1 MTFNPFGLI
10 NKNILVTGAS
20 SGIGRAIAI
29 FCSKMG
35 ANVVITG
42 RNILELDHTFHQLEG
57 EGHLQ
62 FIADLNNEVE
72 TDALVEMLPQLDGFV
87 SNAGIN
93 KRALCRYLKEKD
105 MDLIVRTNLTSPV
118 MLTKKLL
125 KQKKINANASIVYI
139 SSLAASQS
147 SSGDGIYSATK
158 GGSASFAKVLALE
171 LAVNKI
177 RVNTIQPAMV
187 RTGLIE
193 NGPLTSD
200 DYDKDERKY
209 PLARYGKPEDIAYA
223 VVYLLSDASAWVTGT
238 DLVIDG
244 GISLV

>member
-1 MTFNPFGLI
+1 MTFNPFDLS
-10 NKNILVTGAS
+10 NKKVLVTGAS
-20 SGIGRAIAI
+20 SGIGRAVAI
-29 FCSKMG
+29 VCSKMG

-42 RNILELDHTFHQLEG
+42 RNSIELDNTFSQLEG
-57 EGHLQ
+57 EGHMQ
-62 FIADLNNEVE
+62 FIADLNVE
-72 TDALVEMLPQLDGFV
+72 TDTDALVEALPQLDGFI

-93 KRALCRYLKEKD
+93 KRSLCRYLKEKD
-105 MDLIVRTNLTSPV
+105 MDLIMRTNLTSPV

-125 KQKKINANASIVYI
+125 KQKRINANASVVYI
-139 SSLAASQS
+139 SSIAAYHS
-147 SSGDGIYSATK
+147 SIGDGVYSATK
-158 GGSASFAKVLALE
+158 GGIASFAKVLALE
-171 LAVNKI
+171 LATNKI

-193 NGPLTSD
+193 NGPLTSE
-200 DYDKDERKY
+200 DYEKDERKY

-223 VVYLLSDASAWVTGT
+223 VVYLLSDASAWVTGS